1 MITPH
6 TEAEK
11 HDEKSHDGTL
21 HQASSPVVS
30 SPKERQT
37 AFQRIC
43 QKLVLAQFSK
53 MTRGCLHMTLPNR
66 QTLMIGKPGQ
76 SPEATIRVVNSS
88 FFERCVFFGA
98 IGFAEAFIDA
108 LWETDELT
116 TVIAWF
122 IENGEDSTVFETSN
136 RKSKL
141 LNLLNFYNRQLH
153 KRKENTLA
161 GSKENI
167 RDHYDLGNEFFKL
180 FLDETMTYSS
190 AMFASSNQTLEA
202 AQVNKYDALCKK
214 MHLRATDQVLEIG
227 SGWGHFAVHAATN
240 YGCKVTTITLSEE
253 QFKYVTELI
262 ETLHL
267 TDNVTVY
274 LKDFRLMEGKF
285 DKIVSIEMVE
295 ALGDPFIDVF
305 FKKCSQ
311 LLTANGLLGIQMIC
325 AADCRYNQMKDGV
338 DFIQKHI
345 FPGGQLLSIGR
356 TVTATKNT
364 SNLQLYHLQDFAESY
379 AQTLRKWKERF
390 NARLDDV
397 RALGFD
403 QKFIR
408 KWNYYFSY
416 CEAAFRTRECSVVQA
431 IYTRPNNHMLAEDLA
446 L

>member
-1 MITPH
+1 
-6 TEAEK
+6 
-11 HDEKSHDGTL
+11 
-21 HQASSPVVS
+21 
-30 SPKERQT
+30 
-37 AFQRIC
+37 
-43 QKLVLAQFSK
+43 
-53 MTRGCLHMTLPNR
+53 MTLPN
-66 QTLMIGKPGQ
+66 QEELVVGKPGQ
-76 SPEATIRVVNSS
+76 LPDATIQVNNSA
-88 FFERCVFFGA
+88 FFEKCVLFGA
-98 IGFAEAFIDA
+98 IGFAEAFMDS
-108 LWETDELT
+108 LWDTENLT

-136 RKSKL
+136 QKSKL

-153 KRKENTLA
+153 KRKGNTLT
-161 GSKENI
+161 GSEENI
-167 RDHYDLGNEFFKL
+167 RDHYDLGNDFFKL
-180 FLDETMTYSS
+180 FLDDTMTYSS
-190 AMFASSNQTLEA
+190 AMFESSNETLEA
-202 AQVNKYDALCKK
+202 AQIKKYDALCQK
-214 MHLRATDQVLEIG
+214 MRLKATDQVLEIG

-240 YGCKVTTITLSEE
+240 YGCKVTTITLSKE
-253 QFKYVTELI
+253 QFKYVSNLIAEHNLTENI
-262 ETLHL
+262 S
-267 TDNVTVY
+267 VQ

-305 FKKCSQ
+305 FKKCAQ
-311 LLTANGLLGIQMIC
+311 LLTTNGLLGIQMIC

-379 AQTLRKWKERF
+379 AHTLCQWRERF
-390 NARLDDV
+390 NARLDEV

-416 CEAAFRTRECSVVQA
+416 CEAAFQTRECSVVQA
-431 IYTRPNNHMLAEDLA
+431 IYTRPNNHMLAKDLA

>member
-1 MITPH
+1 
-6 TEAEK
+6 
-11 HDEKSHDGTL
+11 
-21 HQASSPVVS
+21 
-30 SPKERQT
+30 
-37 AFQRIC
+37 
-43 QKLVLAQFSK
+43 
-53 MTRGCLHMTLPNR
+53 MTLPN
-66 QTLMIGKPGQ
+66 QEELVVGKPGQ
-76 SPEATIRVVNSS
+76 LPDATIQVNNSA
-88 FFERCVFFGA
+88 FFEKCVLFGA
-98 IGFAEAFIDA
+98 IGFAEAFMDS
-108 LWETDELT
+108 LWDTENLT

-136 RKSKL
+136 QKSKL

-153 KRKENTLA
+153 KRKENTLT
-161 GSKENI
+161 GSEENI
-167 RDHYDLGNEFFKL
+167 RDHYDLGNDFFKL
-180 FLDETMTYSS
+180 FLDDTMTYSS
-190 AMFASSNQTLEA
+190 AMFESSNETLEA
-202 AQVNKYDALCKK
+202 AQVKKYDALCQK
-214 MHLRATDQVLEIG
+214 MRLKATDQVLEIG

-240 YGCKVTTITLSEE
+240 YGCKVTTITLSKE
-253 QFKYVTELI
+253 QFKYVSNLIAEHNLTENI
-262 ETLHL
+262 S
-267 TDNVTVY
+267 VQ

-305 FKKCSQ
+305 FKKCAQ
-311 LLTANGLLGIQMIC
+311 LLTTNGLLGIQMIC

-379 AQTLRKWKERF
+379 AHTLCQWRERF
-390 NARLDDV
+390 NARLDEV

-416 CEAAFRTRECSVVQA
+416 CEAAFQTRECSVVQA
-431 IYTRPNNHMLAEDLA
+431 IYTRPNNHMLAKDLA

>member
-1 MITPH
+1 MSTPQ
-6 TEAEK
+6 TQVEK
-11 HDEKSHDGTL
+11 HAMLNRAD
-21 HQASSPVVS
+21 
-30 SPKERQT
+30 RQT
-37 AFQRIC
+37 AFQKIC
-43 QKLVLAQFSK
+43 QKLVLGQFSK
-53 MTRGCLHMTLPNR
+53 MQRGCLRMTLPNH
-66 QTLMIGKPGQ
+66 QELVIGALGQ
-76 SPEATIRVVNSS
+76 HPDATVRVVNSA
-88 FFERCVFFGA
+88 FFEKCVFFGA
-98 IGFAEAFIDA
+98 IGFAEAFMDS
-108 LWETDELT
+108 LWETDDLT
-116 TVIAWF
+116 AVIAWF

-136 RKSKL
+136 QNSKL

-153 KRKENTLA
+153 KQKGNTLA

-167 RDHYDLGNEFFKL
+167 RDHYDLGNDFFKL
-180 FLDETMTYSS
+180 FLDDTMTYSS
-190 AMFASSNQTLEA
+190 AMFENSSQTLEA

-214 MHLRATDQVLEIG
+214 MRMRATDQVLEIG
-227 SGWGHFAVHAATN
+227 SGWGHFAIHAATN
-240 YGCKVTTITLSEE
+240 YECKVTTITLSEE
-253 QFKYVTELI
+253 QFRHVTKLI
-262 ETLHL
+262 EDRNLS
-267 TDNVTVY
+267 DKISVQ

-325 AADCRYNQMKDGV
+325 SADCRYNQMKDGV

-356 TVTATKNT
+356 TVRATGNT
-364 SNLQLYHLQDFAESY
+364 SNLQLYHLQDFTESY
-379 AQTLRKWKERF
+379 AQTLLRWKTRF
-390 NARLDDV
+390 NSRLEEV

-416 CEAAFRTRECSVVQA
+416 CEAAFHTRECSVVQA

>member
-1 MITPH
+1 MTTPR
-6 TEAEK
+6 TEVEK
-11 HDEKSHDGTL
+11 
-21 HQASSPVVS
+21 QAMATP
-30 SPKERQT
+30 EARQT
-37 AFQRIC
+37 AFQRVC
-43 QKLVLAQFSK
+43 QKLVLGQFSK
-53 MTRGCLHMTLPNR
+53 MTRGCLHMTLPN
-66 QTLMIGKPGQ
+66 QEELVVGKPGQ
-76 SPEATIRVVNSS
+76 LPDATIQVNNSA
-88 FFERCVFFGA
+88 FFEKCVLFGA
-98 IGFAEAFIDA
+98 IGFAEAFMDS
-108 LWETDELT
+108 LWDTENLT

-136 RKSKL
+136 QKSKL

-153 KRKENTLA
+153 KRKGNTLT
-161 GSKENI
+161 GSEENI
-167 RDHYDLGNEFFKL
+167 RDHYDLGNDFFKL
-180 FLDETMTYSS
+180 FLDDTMTYSS
-190 AMFASSNQTLEA
+190 AMFESSNETLEA
-202 AQVNKYDALCKK
+202 AQIKKYDALCQK
-214 MHLRATDQVLEIG
+214 MRLKATDQVLEIG

-240 YGCKVTTITLSEE
+240 YGCKVTTITLSKE
-253 QFKYVTELI
+253 QFKYVSNLIAEHNLTENI
-262 ETLHL
+262 S
-267 TDNVTVY
+267 VQ

-305 FKKCSQ
+305 FKKCAQ
-311 LLTANGLLGIQMIC
+311 LLTTNGLLGIQMIC

-379 AQTLRKWKERF
+379 AHTLCQWRERF
-390 NARLDDV
+390 NARLDEV

-416 CEAAFRTRECSVVQA
+416 CEAAFQTRECSVVQA
-431 IYTRPNNHMLAEDLA
+431 IYTRPNNHMLAKDLA